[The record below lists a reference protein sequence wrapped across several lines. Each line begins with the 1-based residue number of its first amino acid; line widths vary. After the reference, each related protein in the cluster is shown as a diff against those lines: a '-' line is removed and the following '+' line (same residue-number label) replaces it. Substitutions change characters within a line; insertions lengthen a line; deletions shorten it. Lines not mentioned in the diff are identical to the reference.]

1 VKVGDMVKSKS
12 DTSKNFEI
20 AVILMFEEVMGG
32 IKLDRR
38 VAGYRYWHKDDL
50 VVVAVCETR

>member
-1 VKVGDMVKSKS
+1 MVKSKS